1 MEIPTER
8 ASMHQRVVLVGAV
21 GLAVVALTLWLLGS
35 RAPVDRIAKTAK
47 VEAAATTATINAF
60 GVLVPEKVQSLIAMT
75 EGRVLSVQQRAGALV
90 TKGQTIVQLVNP
102 KLQRVFEE
110 QQLALQ
116 AQQAEYLLVQQQ
128 LQQEQLQLSHDLKLA
143 KAERDLLQTQLT
155 AKQAL
160 FQRQIISALDFAQS
174 QALLAQAQQ
183 KVELADEKLSG
194 FSASSQSRLRAALL
208 NQQRTEKMR
217 DIAGQD
223 IQALQIQADLAGQ
236 LVMLDESLKAGS
248 QVVAGQAIG
257 QVAEPGL
264 LVAELKVAAMDA
276 AQIKTGLPV
285 LLNIKGK
292 TMSGLVSWL
301 SPNIVDNFLRVDV
314 TLQGDLPDTARAY
327 IEVRGDIQVASDSKG
342 LVVARADYIA
352 KRGANQSLFVWDDAS
367 QRFVRTSVDIQQL
380 TAEQMVL
387 GQGIAVG
394 AEVLLQVP
402 SSLLQA
408 DSIALE
414 DVHG

>member
-1 MEIPTER
+1 
-8 ASMHQRVVLVGAV
+8 
-21 GLAVVALTLWLLGS
+21 
-35 RAPVDRIAKTAK
+35 
-47 VEAAATTATINAF
+47 
-60 GVLVPEKVQSLIAMT
+60 
-75 EGRVLSVQQRAGALV
+75 
-90 TKGQTIVQLVNP
+90 
-102 KLQRVFEE
+102 
-110 QQLALQ
+110 
-116 AQQAEYLLVQQQ
+116 
-128 LQQEQLQLSHDLKLA
+128 
-143 KAERDLLQTQLT
+143 
-155 AKQAL
+155 
-160 FQRQIISALDFAQS
+160 
-174 QALLAQAQQ
+174 
-183 KVELADEKLSG
+183 
-194 FSASSQSRLRAALL
+194 
-208 NQQRTEKMR
+208 MR

-276 AQIKTGLPV
+276 AQIKTGQPV

-314 TLQGDLPDTARAY
+314 TLKGDLPDTARAY
-327 IEVRGDIQVASDSKG
+327 IEVRGDIQVASDSKD

-367 QRFVRTSVDIQQL
+367 ERFVRTSVDIQQL

-402 SSLLQA
+402 STLLQA
-408 DSIALE
+408 ESIGLE
-414 DVHG
+414 DLHG